1 MSVLRGLKNCV
12 AFLTIIP
19 VGMDDDAIQQA
30 ACYMPIFP
38 LIGALI
44 GLLTGIFVWLLEFT
58 LQALIVGF
66 LAVGLLLL
74 LNGVQHFDGLLDFGD
89 GLMCHGP
96 RKRKLRA
103 MQDPRTGA
111 GGLSLGVVV
120 LATTAVSVAALAR
133 PTVIVGILVSEA
145 VGKFS
150 MVLEAWVG
158 KPAQQGLGSVFVKSM
173 NGRHRNMRLTAA
185 FLSVLFVA
193 VLGLRGI
200 GLLAV
205 IAGTA
210 ASMLLLSISRKA
222 FGGVTG
228 DTMGATNELSRLVS
242 LLVIVGATQWV

>member
-1 MSVLRGLKNCV
+1 MGVLRGLRNCV

-30 ACYMPIFP
+30 AYYMPIFP
-38 LIGALI
+38 LIGVLI
-44 GLLTGIFVWLLEFT
+44 GLLTGVFVWLLEFA

-66 LAVGLLLL
+66 LGVGFLLL
-74 LNGVQHFDGLLDFGD
+74 LNGIQHFDGLLDFGD

-111 GGLSLGVVV
+111 GGLGLGVVV
-120 LATTAVSVAALAR
+120 LATTAVSIAVLGRPVA
-133 PTVIVGILVSEA
+133 IQGILVSEA
-145 VGKFS
+145 IGKFS
-150 MVLEAWVG
+150 MVLEAWAG
-158 KPAQQGLGSVFVKSM
+158 KAAQQGLGSMFVESM
-173 NGRHRNMRLTAA
+173 NGKHRNMRLTAA
-185 FLSVLFVA
+185 FLSLLLVA
-193 VLGLRGI
+193 VLSLRGI

-222 FGGVTG
+222 FGGITG

-242 LLVIVGATQWV
+242 LLIIVGATQWV

>member
-1 MSVLRGLKNCV
+1 
-12 AFLTIIP
+12 
-19 VGMDDDAIQQA
+19 MDDDAIQQA
-30 ACYMPIFP
+30 AYYMPIFP

-44 GLLTGIFVWLLEFT
+44 GLLIGMFVWLLEFV

-66 LAVGLLLL
+66 LGVGFLLL

-96 RKRKLRA
+96 RKLKLRA

-111 GGLSLGVVV
+111 GGLGLGVVV
-120 LATTAVSVAALAR
+120 LATTAVSIATLSR
-133 PTVIVGILVSEA
+133 PTLIVGILVSEA

-150 MVLEAWVG
+150 MVLEAWAG
-158 KPAQQGLGSVFVKSM
+158 KAAQRGLGSVFVSSM
-173 NGRHRNMRLTAA
+173 KGRRRNIRLAAA
-185 FLSVLFVA
+185 FLSMLVVA
-193 VLGLRGI
+193 VLSLRGI

-205 IAGTA
+205 LAGTA
-210 ASMLLLSISRKA
+210 ASMLLLAISRKA